1 MDTAI
6 TRGHVRA
13 VRTRRLQNEPDQSL
27 SNSREG
33 RFRSVSVGGV
43 SRRSTRVHARRVRR
57 TPALCP
63 VTREKVGH
71 ARIAMN
77 LFEARATT
85 QHELTLVVHDHAVVT
100 VRRRRQAH
108 AGVGVVQSTART
120 VPVCPSFLFV
130 VHGTSVDEPEDVLVT
145 RRVVHPRDR
154 ISFEAETSRVFNSYR
169 RVRREGQRK
178 PTSIPPAVAANAKAG
193 EGHRRRSRHSDEVR
207 RRTTRKHPQEEQNAE
222 SRHLCTWVSE
232 CVVIPW
238 RRTG

>member
-27 SNSREG
+27 SNSRTPFQVGLGG
-33 RFRSVSVGGV
+33 RCHDGPHA
-43 SRRSTRVHARRVRR
+43 STRDAFAEHRHCVPSRAN
-57 TPALCP
+57 
-63 VTREKVGH
+63 VGH

-77 LFEARATT
+77 LEARATT

-222 SRHLCTWVSE
+222 TRHLCTWVSE